1 MIQFHVP
8 DMTCG
13 ACANRIGRALQQA
26 ALPAGLQVE
35 IDVRQ
40 RKVRLSGSDL
50 VLAAGCVRDAIAAA
64 GYTAEA
70 AAPAPAKAPAAAS
83 GGCCCAGKREALVDV
98 HQNPI
103 DDSRRCCA

>member
-26 ALPAGLQVE
+26 ALPAGVQVE

-40 RKVRLSGSDL
+40 RHVRLSGSDHA
-50 VLAAGCVRDAIAAA
+50 LAAGRVREAIAAA
-64 GYTAEA
+64 GYTAHEA
-70 AAPAPAKAPAAAS
+70 AAAPAKAPVAAS
-83 GGCCCAGKREALVDV
+83 GGCCCASKRQTLIDV
-98 HQNPI
+98 HQSPAG
-103 DDSRRCCA
+103 SVQRCCA